1 MLLRADHRAI
11 EDAGIGDSAA
21 PVAAAP
27 AGNDHAVQGT
37 IAPPAPAAAI
47 APKQA
52 AVAPPPRTGACCAGR
67 HRARRRGACRAG
79 SQRQTAAGDEAERAA
94 AEGQRR
100 DRRCAGFDPAFAAA
114 GRQTRAA
121 GRTGTCPAQVTQRAP
136 RKRDGL
142 ERHVAAAPPQRNP
155 KRRRRPRSSGIGE
168 ARPVVAAAVD
178 VIGVVDAGEHR
189 FVPAGQ
195 FVIGCESGCRRD
207 DRATGQAV
215 EQFQVDGACASGR
228 KPDRD
233 QVTANAFGIKG
244 PRMPTKA
251 CGAKRDKLLCRRSD
265 ARYAATARPAAALRQ
280 PVQRPDGSGGRTRRA
295 MPSRL
300 HRPRSRSA

>member
-52 AVAPPPRTGACCAGR
+52 AVAPPPP
-67 HRARRRGACRAG
+67 
-79 SQRQTAAGDEAERAA
+79 
-94 AEGQRR
+94 
-100 DRRCAGFDPAFAAA
+100 PA
-114 GRQTRAA
+114 
-121 GRTGTCPAQVTQRAP
+121 P
-136 RKRDGL
+136 
-142 ERHVAAAPPQRNP
+142 AAPAATARVDAAPAVPVVSDKPQPVTKPSAPPP
-155 KRRRRPRSSGIGE
+155 KVNVVTVDAQDSTRLRRRRPPNPCSRPHRHLPPRRSRNVRRASATASNATWPQPLRNEIRNAGDGRARQGIGE

-265 ARYAATARPAAALRQ
+265 ARYAATASSACGCAAAT
-280 PVQRPDGSGGRTRRA
+280 GATS
-295 MPSRL
+295 
-300 HRPRSRSA
+300 